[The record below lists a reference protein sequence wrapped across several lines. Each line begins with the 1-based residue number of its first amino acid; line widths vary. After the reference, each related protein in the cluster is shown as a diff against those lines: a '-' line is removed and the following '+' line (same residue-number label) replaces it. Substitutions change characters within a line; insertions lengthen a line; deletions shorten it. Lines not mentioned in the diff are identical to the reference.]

1 MRPTLHPQGRRIGAG
16 LPREPVKRHGP
27 GRLIAPLLLCAHAAL
42 VFSQADSVDVTFR
55 YKTLNAPS
63 AVYVAGEFNQWA
75 HNQSGR
81 ISDPSAAM
89 EYDPASGTWAKT
101 LRLRVG
107 GPESIPD
114 PGRSIQGAYQY
125 KFNENGAVDGWKPD
139 PLNPRQNPGDMNNS
153 LVYPRNPT
161 LLYLFPNRLTGPALS
176 QFPEISIDV
185 FPAIGYAVDESGF
198 RVSLDGNLQTDGISA
213 YDAEARRFRF
223 IPARGLSNGPHGVKI
238 EARCPGGSFT
248 ADSAE
253 FIVQAG
259 AVRMLTRS
267 DLRFLRP
274 EKRIDGIVEDSGISE
289 AVLFRNSDSVRVP
302 AARGR
307 FSCVL
312 ALTEGDNRI
321 RAEAE
326 GGSGRRSVSD
336 SIIVRYWIEHAPRPS
351 ILQSLNGK
359 GIRLT
364 ARGNDPDGDRLQFEW
379 SSAVSETAFLTPS
392 VRDSVAE
399 FSNTAFPGEYNISV
413 TATDPSG
420 NRGRAEAFFTVLP
433 DGSLRAEDDRSNPS
447 WVADAVVYEIFLPS
461 FTAEGTLAAAGER
474 LPLIRALGANTI
486 WLMPLYDN
494 GETINELNAG
504 YNITDFRRIHPQ
516 LGDSSAFRRFVDSA
530 HELGLRVILDSTPN
544 HVSENHPWVREVAVY
559 GEYAVARPIVE
570 DRLLGDNRGLGQ
582 NPAVKDGAVVYVHY
596 DGWTLANLNY
606 RSDETRFEMLDMY
619 GWWLDRMAVDGFRMD
634 VYWGPE
640 NRYGRAAWW
649 RPFREEIKRTHPTA
663 FILGETDGTGP
674 GTETNYADGGGAC
687 DAAYDWNFYGEV
699 KRALAGGSI
708 DDLDGRVRN
717 FSPTS
722 RYNHF
727 TGPHAKY
734 FRFLENHD
742 ETRIAGLFSAER
754 TRAAAALLLTA
765 PGVPMIY
772 AGQEAGETSRR
783 GKIDWNRP
791 GASNLAEWYRRLL
804 SIRGGFAAFRSD
816 EILRVPAASPG
827 VYAFLRP
834 DTGMAALSVVNF
846 SERSGN
852 VRLSVDTGAL
862 RVHGEALTDGKSYF
876 LSDVLNDTA
885 YGVSKNGLAGF
896 SLAVR
901 PYGAAVLIL
910 SDSRVW
916 PPDAVPPEPKPGGA
930 KLASLEAYPNPFRS
944 GTTFLFTTRGGGG
957 LDTASLTVCDLL
969 GNRVAALFREAG
981 TEGAHRVDWDGMNQ
995 AGAPAASGVYVCR
1008 LKIGAETRC
1017 IKVTRLR

>member
-1 MRPTLHPQGRRIGAG
+1 MRLEA
-16 LPREPVKRHGP
+16 LMKRP
-27 GRLIAPLLLCAHAAL
+27 CTGRLTLSLLLCAHVARL
-42 VFSQADSVDVTFR
+42 FSQADSVDVTFH
-55 YKTLNAPS
+55 YKTVNSPA
-63 AVYVAGEFNQWA
+63 AVYLAGEFNQWA

-89 EYDPASGTWAKT
+89 ELDPASGTWAQT
-101 LRLRVG
+101 VRLRVG
-107 GPESIPD
+107 GPNPLPD
-114 PGRSIQGAYQY
+114 PGRSISGAYQY
-125 KFNENGAVDGWKPD
+125 KFNENGAVDGWRPD
-139 PLNPRQNPGDMNNS
+139 PLNPSRNPGDMNNS

-161 LLYLFPNRLTGPALS
+161 LLYLFPNRLTGPARSGL
-176 QFPEISIDV
+176 PEITVNV
-185 FPAIGYAVDESGF
+185 FPAVGYAVDESGF
-198 RVSLDGNLQTDGISA
+198 RVSLDGKVQTDGISA
-213 YDAEARRFRF
+213 YDPDAGRFRF
-223 IPARGLSNGPHGVKI
+223 IPARALSNGPHEVKI
-238 EARCPGGSFT
+238 EARCPGGAFT

-253 FIVQAG
+253 FFVEAG
-259 AVRMLTRS
+259 AVRLLTRS
-267 DLRFLRP
+267 DSRFLRP
-274 EKRIDGIVEDSGISE
+274 EKRIDGIVEDAGVFE
-289 AVLFRNSDSVRVP
+289 AVLFRNSDSTRVP
-302 AARGR
+302 VAGGR
-307 FSCVL
+307 FSSVL

-321 RAEAE
+321 SAAVTEP
-326 GGSGRRSVSD
+326 SGRRSVSD
-336 SIIVRYWIEHAPRPS
+336 SIVVRYWVGHAPRPS
-351 ILQSLNGK
+351 ILQSLTGQ

-364 ARGNDPDGDRLQFEW
+364 AAGNDPDGDRPRFEW
-379 SSAVSETAFLTPS
+379 SSAVSATASLTAS
-392 VRDSVAE
+392 VRDSVAD
-399 FSNTAFPGEYNISV
+399 FSNASVPGEYRVSV

-433 DGSLRAEDDRSNPS
+433 DGGLRTEDYRSSPS
-447 WVADAVVYEIFLPS
+447 WVRDAVVYEIFLPS
-461 FTAEGTLAAAGER
+461 FTAEGTLAAAQER
-474 LPLIRALGANTI
+474 LPLIRALGANTV
-486 WLMPLYDN
+486 WLMPLYEN

-516 LGDSSAFRRFVDSA
+516 LGDSAGFRRFVDSA
-530 HELGLRVILDSTPN
+530 HGLGLRVILDSTPN
-544 HVSENHPWVREVAVY
+544 HVSENHPWVREVAMY

-582 NPAVKDGAVVYVHY
+582 KPAVRDGETVYVHY

-606 RSDETRFEMLDMY
+606 QSPETRFEMLDMY

-649 RPFREEIKRTHPTA
+649 GPFRGEIKRTHPAA

-687 DAAYDWNFYGEV
+687 DAAYDWNFFNEV
-699 KRALAGGSI
+699 KRAMAGGSL
-708 DDLDGRVRN
+708 DDLDGRIRN

-742 ETRIAGLFSAER
+742 ETRIAGLFSAEKI
-754 TRAAAALLLTA
+754 RAAAALLLTA

-791 GASNLAEWYRRLL
+791 GASGLAEWYHRLL
-804 SIRGGFAAFRSD
+804 SIRGGFAAFRTD

-846 SERSGN
+846 SERAGS
-852 VRLSVDTGAL
+852 VRLSIDTGAL
-862 RVHGEALTDGKSYF
+862 LVHGRPLADGKTYF

-885 YGVSKNGLAGF
+885 YGVSKSGLAGF
-896 SLAVR
+896 SMAVR
-901 PYGAAVLIL
+901 PFGAAVLIL
-910 SDSRVW
+910 SDSRVS
-916 PPDAVPPEPKPGGA
+916 PSDSVPPEPEPGGA
-930 KLASLEAYPNPFRS
+930 KLAALEAYPNPFRS
-944 GTTFLFTTRGGGG
+944 GTTFVFTIRGGGG
-957 LDTASLTVCDLL
+957 LDTASLMVCDLL
-969 GNRVAALFREAG
+969 GNRVAVLSRAAG
-981 TEGAHRVDWDGMNQ
+981 TEGTHRMEWDGMNR
-995 AGAPAASGVYVCR
+995 AGEPAASGVYVCR
-1008 LKIGAETRC
+1008 LKLGAETRS